1 MRIFGMFAL
10 LAATTA
16 LGGCPADD
24 GSALSLASSGTVCG
38 VSSGQCATPTSGTTT
53 TTTTT
58 PTPVTTPA
66 PAPNI
71 GNTVTLTGGD
81 GTIALEKSV
90 LVSPKTD
97 PAYSKL
103 TLGTLPNTAKF
114 EIDSKSPNNA
124 LWPVAKTMDEYT
136 PGTIAS
142 GSAGLGGTYKEYRA
156 LTTSSAGAA
165 VDEEL
170 QVWKW
175 QYSYGTQYRD
185 VSSGGEAT
193 HQAWSFGGT
202 KTASAAMP
210 VAGSATYNGQFGATA
225 KTSNWINSGGA
236 TQTVDNNGIWR
247 VIGTTQLT
255 ANFATAQF
263 SGILT
268 PTVWNKFASMN
279 GGSGFTNVVASN
291 ILDPNHAVFMDSQ
304 VVLNGTIATNATTG
318 NSVNGNA
325 VLDPS
330 KGWITN
336 QTLNPMYAGFFGPTA
351 NEVSGVFNFE
361 SVIPGPIGGVL
372 PINDDRRAYIQ
383 MSGVFNG
390 Q

>member
-1 MRIFGMFAL
+1 MRFFSMLAL

-16 LGGCPADD
+16 LGGCPDPD
-24 GSALSLASSGTVCG
+24 GSALSLATSGAVCG
-38 VSSGQCATPTSGTTT
+38 VNAGQCATTGTTPP
-53 TTTTT
+53 TTT
-58 PTPVTTPA
+58 PPAPVTPPA
-66 PAPNI
+66 PPPNI
-71 GNTVTLTGGD
+71 GNTVSLTSGD
-81 GTIALEKSV
+81 GTIALEHSV
-90 LVSPKTD
+90 LVSSKTN
-97 PAYSKL
+97 PAYSNL

-124 LWPVAKTMDEYT
+124 LWPIAKKMDEYT
-136 PGTIAS
+136 TGTNAS
-142 GSAGLGGTYKEYRA
+142 GGVGLGGTYKEYRA
-156 LTTSSAGAA
+156 LSASSAGTA

-185 VSSGGEAT
+185 VTAGGEAT

-210 VAGSATYNGQFGATA
+210 VSGSATYNGQFGATA
-225 KTSNWINSGGA
+225 KTSNWINVGG
-236 TQTVDNNGIWR
+236 TSQTVDNNGIWR

-268 PTVWNKFASMN
+268 PVVWNKFASMN
-279 GGSGFTNVVASN
+279 GGSGFTNVIASN
-291 ILDPNHAVFMDSQ
+291 TADPNHAVFMDSQ
-304 VVLNGTIATNATTG
+304 VMLNGTIATNATTG
-318 NSVNGNA
+318 NSVTGTA

-330 KGWITN
+330 RGWLTN
-336 QTLNPMYAGFFGPTA
+336 QTLNPMYAGFFGPSA

-361 SVIPGPIGGVL
+361 AAIPGPIGGTL
-372 PINDDRRAYIQ
+372 PINDDRRGYIQ